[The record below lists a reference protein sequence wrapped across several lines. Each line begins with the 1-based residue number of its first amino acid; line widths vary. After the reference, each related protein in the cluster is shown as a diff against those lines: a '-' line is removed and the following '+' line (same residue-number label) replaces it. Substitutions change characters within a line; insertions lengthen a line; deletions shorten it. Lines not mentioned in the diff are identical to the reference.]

1 LRQASLTESSE
12 LEIGMTTS
20 TLQTLAPPANGTVQ
34 SSESDAALRRVIDQ
48 FATNGKADVAFGT
61 PHVIGDR
68 TLIPV
73 ARVMYGF
80 GGGAGTDTA
89 QQRGSGAGGGLA
101 VRPFALIEATPDK
114 VRVVPIVDVQ
124 RMIGRVIAFATVA
137 LVVAGLMRRPHGD
150 HHRSNVKIG
159 RIEPHFSL
167 TSTPTF
173 RFHRA
178 PSGGMLRKLV
188 RHNHA

>member
-1 LRQASLTESSE
+1 
-12 LEIGMTTS
+12 MTSS
-20 TLQTLAPPANGTVQ
+20 TLQTVAPPANGTVQ
-34 SSESDAALRRVIDQ
+34 SSEVDAALRRVIDQ
-48 FATNGKADVAFGT
+48 FGSNGKADVAFGT
-61 PHVIGDR
+61 PQVIGSR

-80 GGGAGTDTA
+80 GGGGGTDTA
-89 QQRGSGAGGGLA
+89 RQRGSGAGGGLA
-101 VRPFALIEATPDK
+101 VRPFAVIEATPDK

-124 RMIGRVIAFATVA
+124 RMIGRVFAFATVA
-137 LVVAGLMRRPHGD
+137 LVVAAFMRRPHGD
-150 HHRSNVKIG
+150 QRGSHVKIG

-178 PSGGMLRKLV
+178 RSGGMLRRLV

>member
-1 LRQASLTESSE
+1 
-12 LEIGMTTS
+12 MTSS

-34 SSESDAALRRVIDQ
+34 SSESDGALRRVIDQ
-48 FATNGKADVAFGT
+48 FATNGKADVAFGK
-61 PHVIGDR
+61 PQVIGNR

-80 GGGAGTDTA
+80 GGGAGTDAA
-89 QQRGSGAGGGLA
+89 QQRGGGAGGGLA
-101 VRPFALIEATPDK
+101 VRPFAVIEATADK

-124 RMIGRVIAFATVA
+124 RMIGRVFAFATVA
-137 LVVAGLMRRPHGD
+137 LVLAAFMRRQHGD
-150 HHRSNVKIG
+150 QRRSHVKIG

-173 RFHRA
+173 RFHRP

-188 RHNHA
+188 RHNQT